1 MEKTSIFIL
10 LKSELIFK
18 LMFKKAL
25 ILGAFAAI
33 LGNVAAET
41 TKSTK
46 TQKDTKKRAKPTKE
60 QAE

>member
-1 MEKTSIFIL
+1 
-10 LKSELIFK
+10 
-18 LMFKKAL
+18 MFKKAL

-46 TQKDTKKRAKPTKE
+46 TKKDTKKRAKPTKE